1 MQLTFELSD
10 LISLI
15 NEPANLKKEV
25 IKFTALAMSVS
36 KEVQTLVIDK
46 MNEIKESHFSVNE
59 DAEKRLEVLSFE
71 NYGQP
76 GYF

>member
-1 MQLTFELSD
+1 
-10 LISLI
+10 
-15 NEPANLKKEV
+15 
-25 IKFTALAMSVS
+25 MSVS